1 MLAFSSK
8 KMFYRAHSQ
17 PQFIST
23 DRKRAKP
30 KMREADER
38 AINTIDGIPVQ
49 IWSGPAD
56 GSIDFCNEQ
65 WRTYTGMNHADVQ
78 GDKWQRIL
86 HPEDRDRVLA
96 AWRHAVATGTCYE
109 QEERHR
115 AADGTY
121 RWFLVRA
128 VPMRN
133 AFGHIERWFGANTD
147 ITDRRAAE
155 EARRRTETALGQSL
169 DRLRT
174 LTGKL
179 MSAQDEERRR
189 IAQLL
194 HETTAQNLAGLK
206 MLLTRLHRTSS
217 SLTADD
223 RAVIDESVDLAN
235 RMMSEVRTL
244 SYLLHPPFLDE
255 NGLLSAI
262 RWYADGFTKRSGIQ
276 VELDLET
283 TLVRLPRE
291 LEVTLFR
298 VVQEALINV
307 HRHSESQTANIRL
320 RVRTRTLVLEIQ
332 DDGKG
337 MSTETLAGFTSEA
350 CTLGVGLAGMRERV
364 KQLGGI
370 VEIVS
375 IERGTTLRV
384 IMPLPKS

>member
-1 MLAFSSK
+1 
-8 KMFYRAHSQ
+8 
-17 PQFIST
+17 
-23 DRKRAKP
+23 
-30 KMREADER
+30 MREADER
-38 AINTIDGIPVQ
+38 ARNTIDGIPVQ

-56 GSIDFCNEQ
+56 GSIDFCNRQ
-65 WRTYTGMNHADVQ
+65 WRTYTGLNHADLQ

-96 AWRHAVATGTCYE
+96 AWHNAVATGARFE
-109 QEERHR
+109 QEARHQ
-115 AADGTY
+115 AADGSY

-128 VPMRN
+128 VPTRN
-133 AFGHIERWFGANTD
+133 AHGQIERWFGANTD
-147 ITDRRAAE
+147 ITDRRVAE
-155 EARRRTETALGQSL
+155 EARRRSEKALGQSL
-169 DRLRT
+169 DRLRA

-206 MLLTRLHRTSS
+206 MLLTRLHRTST

-223 RAVIDESVDLAN
+223 RAVIDESVDLAD

-255 NGLLSAI
+255 TGLLSAI
-262 RWYADGFTKRSGIQ
+262 RWYADGFTKRSGIL

-283 TLVRLPRE
+283 TLARLPRD

-307 HRHSESQTANIRL
+307 HRHSDSHTAHIRL
-320 RVRTRTLVLEIQ
+320 RVRKRTLVLEIE

-337 MSTETLAGFTSEA
+337 MSPDTLASFTSDGS
-350 CTLGVGLAGMRERV
+350 TLGVGLAGMRERM
-364 KQLGGI
+364 KQLGGL

-384 IMPLPKS
+384 ILPLPRP